1 MVDKK
6 SSRINRH
13 DTSPLINCESMT
25 ALQRLSHV
33 YFVQFSITKQ
43 QRGFRTN
50 RKITF
55 FMHTIPAQFFMTSS
69 SNIVDYFAENKVFCH
84 FYTGNSNHCSMYSL
98 ISCYCM
104 NDGEFN

>member
-33 YFVQFSITKQ
+33 YFVQFSIAKQ

-69 SNIVDYFAENKVFCH
+69 SNIQHAHSRTVVRVSRRIKVMH
-84 FYTGNSNHCSMYSL
+84 V
-98 ISCYCM
+98 
-104 NDGEFN
+104 